1 MRTAAR
7 DCCIE
12 SKRFRSRSRHLDSGV
27 VGRGSSDQLWHDL
40 RLGLTGGCRGS
51 GVHGLGLKPE
61 FDSQAGLLARGRR
74 FGGERKYPH
83 PLAKRLGQL
92 SPQPISPKSKP

>member
-27 VGRGSSDQLWHDL
+27 LGRGSSDQLWHDL

-51 GVHGLGLKPE
+51 GVHELGLKPE
-61 FDSQAGLLARGRR
+61 LDSQAGLQREGDLEVRGSTHTRW
-74 FGGERKYPH
+74 
-83 PLAKRLGQL
+83 L
-92 SPQPISPKSKP
+92 SAWDN